1 MDTAADS
8 RIEVF
13 KTQIQN
19 KIDTTLAEFADGNI
33 SREQFHAIYA
43 HYSSQLTMIEEAVTA
58 TRNGETPALKGKAN
72 ETIAIR
78 TAHMGKAVGLVIYHN
93 KSGMFVETLGQFDV
107 PPSRIAPTLNDFSF
121 MMEGRRMI
129 ERRIEKIGMKQ
140 WLLFA
145 AGKHTCVVTIFHNEP
160 SPQQSREI
168 ERLHHDF
175 EVANEAQ
182 ISGGRVDP
190 TKLAYPFLVFIQQ
203 KLSTKK

>member
-1 MDTAADS
+1 MDTAANS
-8 RIEVF
+8 RIETL
-13 KTQIQN
+13 KTQIQT
-19 KIDTTLAEFADGNI
+19 KIDSTLAEFADGKI

-43 HYSSQLTMIEEAVTA
+43 HYSSQLSMIEEAFAA
-58 TRNGETPALKGKAN
+58 TNGENPALAGKPN

-78 TAHMGKAVGLVIYHN
+78 TAHMGKAIGLVIYHN

-107 PPSRIAPTLNDFSF
+107 PPSRIAPTLNDFSS
-121 MMEGRRMI
+121 MMDSRRLI

-182 ISGGRVDP
+182 LSSGRVDP

-203 KLSTKK
+203 KLNPKK